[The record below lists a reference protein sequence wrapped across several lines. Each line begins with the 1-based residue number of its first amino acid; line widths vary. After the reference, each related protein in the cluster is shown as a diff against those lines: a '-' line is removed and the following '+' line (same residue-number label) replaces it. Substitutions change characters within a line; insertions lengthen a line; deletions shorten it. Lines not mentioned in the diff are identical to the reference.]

1 MIAQPVNCFAD
12 VFFEIT
18 KKPVNP
24 NIITNLSNFWSDV
37 SRVLSVPHSEAEYQR
52 TLSLFEILMDIV
64 GDNKTHP
71 LSSLMETLCI
81 LIENYETE
89 HYPKPEIP
97 GNEVLEF
104 LMEQN
109 ALTANDLADIADV
122 DELLEIINGHKEL
135 NARQIRS
142 LSNRFHV
149 SPAVFI

>member
-18 KKPVNP
+18 KKPANP

-37 SRVLSVPHSEAEYQR
+37 SRVLSVPHSEADYQR
-52 TLSLFEILMDIV
+52 TLNLFEILMDIV

-89 HYPKPEIP
+89 HYPKPEVP

>member
-1 MIAQPVNCFAD
+1 MKIF
-12 VFFEIT
+12 
-18 KKPVNP
+18 
-24 NIITNLSNFWSDV
+24 
-37 SRVLSVPHSEAEYQR
+37 EYQR

-89 HYPKPEIP
+89 HYPKPEVP

-135 NARQIRS
+135 NARQIRG

>member
-12 VFFEIT
+12 VFFEII
-18 KKPVNP
+18 KKPSNP
-24 NIITNLSNFWSDV
+24 NVITNLSNFWSDV
-37 SRVLSVPHSEAEYQR
+37 SKVLSVPHSEAEYQR
-52 TLSLFEILMDIV
+52 ILSLFEKLMDVV

-89 HYPKPEIP
+89 HYPKPEVP